1 MLAIPIHQDNSPEA
15 VLEILFQL
23 KVRDVMTHHI
33 LTGKPSESLRDIRE
47 VMRKNRITGIPIADQ
62 GTLLGIVSMDDII
75 TALDEG
81 WMDDPA
87 SLHMTTKVIVL
98 QDTMSLSFCVSYFNK
113 YSFGR
118 FPVLDKDSKLVGIVT
133 ASDVI
138 STLLVALNKE
148 IGRIQSE
155 DAASIAEA
163 KMNAAEPDSG
173 CRIVEFKTEPFNFEI
188 AGRAS
193 TEVKK
198 ILKGL
203 GIDPAIT
210 RRIGIASYELEIN
223 QVVHSEGGTMKY
235 SITPDRLVI
244 EAVDIGPGIPDLS
257 KAMTEGFSTATERV
271 RSLGFGAGMGLP
283 NTKRVSDDFTIESE
297 AGTGTRVQAIF
308 NLKGSA
314 TP

>member
-244 EAVDIGPGIPDLS
+244 EAVDIGPGIPDIS